1 MNAECWLG
9 HLGAFLVAAGIVYFF
24 AMGTLMWIENRQWQ
38 RKLEREQKQ
47 EIRERLEWYRRK
59 RK

>member
-1 MNAECWLG
+1 M
-9 HLGAFLVAAGIVYFF
+9 AAGIVYFL

-47 EIRERLEWYRRK
+47 EIRERLEWYRRNR

>member
-1 MNAECWLG
+1 MISLRDLG
-9 HLGAFLVAAGIVYFF
+9 VFLMAAGIVYFL

-47 EIRERLEWYRRK
+47 EIRERLEWYRRNR